1 MKNSSTARPSHPSR
15 PQHPARTSDPA
26 RTPHPT
32 RTSHSTRTSHPDPA
46 SPIINIII
54 TVVILLAAGS
64 CSPLSGYRE
73 LIDAD
78 FQQPLLLNVETLN
91 ESAFMLQF
99 SEPVNAAA
107 DAIQYLVESTGDT
120 GTLKQIN
127 MSGEDTNALILQA
140 GTPLRPGERCLIRG
154 YVTDRAGN
162 SLTFSAAAYG
172 WNDQIPNL
180 VINEFTTQGSSAN
193 PDRVELAVTAAG
205 NTAGVTF
212 YDGVSSDWIQRVIL
226 PPIDVEP
233 GDFIVIHCGK
243 EPVYPEPETLSI
255 SESDSPH
262 AIDTAWDIWIPEGS
276 GLSGNNGIISLYA
289 SPRGELLDAVLYSN
303 RTSTS
308 DTNYA
313 GFGSK
318 ALLARTAALAE
329 EAGWLPHESVEEY
342 AVSDFE
348 PAFEPAS
355 TSTSTS
361 TSTSAHGTASS
372 PVPAAS
378 APTEPYQ
385 LKPEDGVNPDPSTA
399 TRSMCRWNPAI
410 DTDTRHDWYIVPVRK
425 ASFGEINYPEEY
437 NPD

>member
-1 MKNSSTARPSHPSR
+1 MKNRSTARPSHPSR
-15 PQHPARTSDPA
+15 PQHPARKADPARTSHPTRKSDPA
-26 RTPHPT
+26 RT
-32 RTSHSTRTSHPDPA
+32 SHPSRPS
-46 SPIINIII
+46 SPDSARPCINIII
-54 TVVILLAAGS
+54 TVLILLAAGS

-73 LIDAD
+73 LIDTD

-91 ESAFMLQF
+91 ESAFVLQF
-99 SEPVNAAA
+99 SEPVIAAP

-127 MSGEDTNALILQA
+127 ISGGDTDTLFLQT
-140 GTPLRPGERCLIRG
+140 GSPLRPGERCLIRG

-172 WNDQIPNL
+172 WNDQIPDL
-180 VINEFTTQGSSAN
+180 VINEFTTQGSSSN
-193 PDRVELAVTAAG
+193 PDRVELAVTGAG

-212 YDGVSSDWIQRVIL
+212 YDGVSTDWIQRVIL

-255 SESDSPH
+255 TESDSPH
-262 AIDTAWDIWIPEGS
+262 AVDTAWDIWIPEGS

-289 SPRGELLDAVLYSN
+289 SPRGDLLDAVLYSN

-308 DTNYA
+308 DANYA

-318 ALLARTAALAE
+318 ALLARTAVLAE
-329 EAGWLPHESVEEY
+329 EAGWLPHESVEGN
-342 AVSDFE
+342 AVSAAA
-348 PAFEPAS
+348 PA
-355 TSTSTS
+355 
-361 TSTSAHGTASS
+361 
-372 PVPAAS
+372 
-378 APTEPYQ
+378 EPYQ

-399 TRSMCRWNPAI
+399 TRSMCRWDPAI
-410 DTDTRHDWYIVPVRK
+410 DTDTHHDWYIVPVRK
-425 ASFGEINYPEEY
+425 ASFGEANYPEEY
-437 NPD
+437 KPD